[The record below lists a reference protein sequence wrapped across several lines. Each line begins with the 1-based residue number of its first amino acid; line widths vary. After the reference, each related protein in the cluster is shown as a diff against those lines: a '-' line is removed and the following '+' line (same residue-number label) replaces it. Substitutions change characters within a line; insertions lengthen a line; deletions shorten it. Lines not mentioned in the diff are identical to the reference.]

1 MSLKLRRQLV
11 TLAVAAAAL
20 LAAAPA
26 APASGTTTIV
36 GGSTAPAGKYPYAVH
51 LDGTLYSCGGSLI
64 APEWVLTAGHCIVLY
79 SPAGAPA
86 VPAAHI
92 TATAGRENLNDTSKG
107 QESIGLAAFVH
118 PLYNSTT
125 NPSYDV
131 ALIRLASPISGYPT
145 IKIAGPGEE
154 PTWKAGTQSTII
166 GWGLTS
172 DGGDP
177 SDTLREAQVPIVS
190 DADCSAA
197 YALVGIGDTTVSQ
210 FDPATM
216 LCAGYLGRGGVDT
229 CQGDSGGPLLVP
241 IAQGGYRQA
250 GITSWGAGCA
260 EKDYP
265 GVYSRIGAA
274 ALRDFV
280 ALHVP
285 DAIGTGAT
293 PAGSGGGKQT
303 KKPRKTTRRKSAKR
317 KRSHTRRATRS
328 R

>member
-1 MSLKLRRQLV
+1 MSFKLRRQLV

-26 APASGTTTIV
+26 APAAGTTTIV

-64 APEWVLTAGHCIVLY
+64 APEWVLTAGHCIALY
-79 SPAGAPA
+79 SPVGAAA

-92 TATAGRENLNDTSKG
+92 TATVGRDNLNDTSEG
-107 QESIGLAAFVH
+107 QESIGVAAFMH
-118 PLYNSTT
+118 PLYNAAPD
-125 NPSYDV
+125 PSFDV
-131 ALIRLASPISGYPT
+131 ALIRLATPITGYPT

-172 DGGDP
+172 EGGDP

-197 YALVGIGDTTVSQ
+197 YALVGIGDTTVSE
-210 FDPATM
+210 FNPATM

-250 GITSWGAGCA
+250 GITSWGFGCA
-260 EKDYP
+260 DKDYP
-265 GVYSRIGAA
+265 GVYARIGEA

-285 DAIGTGAT
+285 AAIGSSGT
-293 PAGSGGGKQT
+293 PASSGGT
-303 KKPRKTTRRKSAKR
+303 TTAKKPRKTTRRKSTKR
-317 KRSHTRRATRS
+317 KHSRARRSTRRR
-328 R
+328 